1 VDVAWRVGAGIA
13 ALVLAGVPA
22 VRAAG
27 WLATVCLLASVPL
40 ASYALAGGH
49 SSFLA
54 LPRAVPPA
62 AAWLVEPSGR
72 TGGDRWRRV
81 LVAASAGLVLVLP
94 FGLLFR
100 GADPRFAAL
109 VRDWTSQLR
118 PGAVVRL
125 VLGFVLVAALA
136 AGAAH
141 LVHKGRT
148 EPDGAQPP
156 PAPQPARRLSA
167 LEWGVPL
174 GMLTAL
180 FATFVWLQLETL
192 FGGRPYVMD
201 PNGPDFAEYARTG
214 FTLLVVVTVLTLA
227 VVAALAVLADRTH
240 RRDRILLR
248 VLGGA
253 LCGLTLVIV
262 ASALDR
268 MDLYVSAYGFTG
280 QRLGGYAVEAW
291 LGLLFV
297 LVIAAG
303 WRLRAAWLPRAAAGA
318 AVAVLLGVVAIN
330 PDALMART
338 HAQRTTQHYP
348 LDYAFLSSL
357 SADAAGEIAKLPPE
371 HRRCLLA
378 GLAADLSRDEPWYR
392 FNLGRAR
399 ARSLVHRVHAVHP
412 VHPEE
417 TCW

>member
-1 VDVAWRVGAGIA
+1 
-13 ALVLAGVPA
+13 VLAGVPA
-22 VRAAG
+22 LRAAG
-27 WLATVCLLASVPL
+27 WLAAVCLLVAVPL

-49 SSFLA
+49 ALGSSFVA
-54 LPRAVPPA
+54 LPRAVPA
-62 AAWLVEPSGR
+62 AAVWLAEPSGR

-81 LVAASAGLVLVLP
+81 LVATGAGLVLVLV

-109 VRDWTSQLR
+109 VRDWSSEIR
-118 PGAVVRL
+118 PGAAVRL
-125 VLGFVLVAALA
+125 VLGFVLAAALA
-136 AGAAH
+136 AGATY

-148 EPDGAQPP
+148 GEAPP
-156 PAPQPARRLSA
+156 VPLPARRLSA
-167 LEWGVPL
+167 IEWGVPL

-192 FGGRPYVMD
+192 FGGRRHVMD
-201 PNGPDFAEYARTG
+201 PDGPDFAEYARTG
-214 FTLLVVVTVLTLA
+214 FVLLVVVTVLTLA

-297 LVIAAG
+297 LVLAAG
-303 WRLRAAWLPRAAAGA
+303 WRLRAVWLPRAAVGA
-318 AVAVLLGVVAIN
+318 AVAVLLAVVAIN

-338 HAQRTTQHYP
+338 HAHRTTQHYP

-357 SADAAGEIAKLPPE
+357 SADAAGEIAKMPPE

-378 GLAADLSRDEPWYR
+378 ALASDLSRDEPWYR
-392 FNLGRAR
+392 FNLGRSRAR
-399 ARSLVHRVHAVHP
+399 ALVHRG
-412 VHPEE
+412 ES
-417 TCW
+417 CR